1 MCTFI
6 FLEKICGWEMLW
18 IVGDNFAATT
28 YRKHF
33 LNKSEVYVEH
43 GEVEDYIKNNFEFKM
58 YCNSRFNSPTGNMFV
73 RIQNTF
79 AGAVNKNVSLPK
91 YNLIVLDD
99 DLITYMDFKGA
110 GVTKLLGKWIKWL
123 IKEFDIIIQTRKE
136 QLPIKAKESTEPCT
150 YWCLAPTH
158 HNFNQQR
165 NDLRKKLNFCLE
177 SLLKGWQDMRVI
189 KLKKWDFNDVQ
200 LVSNDKITLKGL
212 FVYWESIDQTLK
224 YNISH
229 HELYLAKSVVNAGA
243 AQSEIRNG
251 PNPHATGSGALA
263 SASQNGNRR
272 NETSREDV
280 SSGRRPEEI
289 VEFFDRHR
297 RFDQDRFH
305 WRRTQNTGQPHS
317 GNRFILPR
325 PRRF

>member
-1 MCTFI
+1 M
-6 FLEKICGWEMLW
+6 
-18 IVGDNFAATT
+18 GDNFAATT

-43 GEVEDYIKNNFEFKM
+43 ADVEDYIQNNFEFKM
-58 YCNSRFNSPTGNMFV
+58 YCNSRFNSATGNMLV

-79 AGAVNKNVSLPK
+79 AAAVNKNVSLPK

-110 GVTKLLGKWIKWL
+110 SVTELLGKWIKWL
-123 IKEFDIIIQTRKE
+123 IKEFDLIIQTRKE
-136 QLPIKAKESTEPCT
+136 QLPIKAKKSTEPCT

-158 HNFNQQR
+158 RNFNQQR

-177 SLLKGWQDMRVI
+177 SLLKGRQDMRVI

-200 LVSNDKITLKGL
+200 LVCNDKIMQKGL
-212 FVYWESIDQTLK
+212 FVYWESIDQTFK
-224 YNISH
+224 YNISC
-229 HELYLAKSVVNAGA
+229 HELYLAKSMVNAA
-243 AQSEIRNG
+243 AQSEVRNG
-251 PNPHATGSGALA
+251 SNPQPTGSGALA
-263 SASQNGNRR
+263 SISQKGNRC
-272 NETSREDV
+272 NETSREEN
-280 SSGRRPEEI
+280 SSGRRPEEM

-305 WRRTQNTGQPHS
+305 WRRTQNIGRTHS
-317 GNRFILPR
+317 GNNFILPR
-325 PRRF
+325 PRCF